1 MRSFLD
7 DLSFVDD
14 IDAMR
19 RSNRTQPM
27 RNDKD
32 RTSLTDLRHVPLD
45 HRFGF
50 VVQRAQGCSD
60 SNQASSQHT
69 FLSSINEFQP
79 FLFGS

>member
-1 MRSFLD
+1 MRSFFD

-19 RSNRTQPM
+19 GPDRTQPM

-32 RTSLTDLRHVPLD
+32 STPLTDLRHVPLD

-50 VVQRAQGCSD
+50 VVQCAQAVVTLVK
-60 SNQASSQHT
+60 ASPQSM
-69 FLSSINEFQP
+69 FLCCINRFQS
-79 FLFGS
+79 FLLDA